1 MSMMRIPTVLLIS
14 VLLSGC
20 SIQPDSDLNS
30 LQGSNPLT
38 YSSKMQQKLNFVQQY
53 LALSSYHQAGRIFAD
68 FTNEERRY
76 LSQKSIDYARLKGVY
91 LSQSR
96 QFKRAE
102 KHYSDMRLTFPN
114 DVVLLNNFGVL
125 LLSIGVFDKACDLFE
140 KAVLLSS
147 QNSFSGLINLSRC
160 ELSAKKV
167 DMARMYLKRAKEIN
181 NLPYIG
187 LLTELNLA
195 LILGDLS
202 WARQSYN
209 KIQAEQKI
217 APYTEHRN
225 EYECLLLQYNAVELD
240 STYYSSSRPPFACVV
255 QGTEYGNWNS
265 RKQ

>member
-1 MSMMRIPTVLLIS
+1 MMRIPTVLLIS
-14 VLLSGC
+14 VFLLGC
-20 SIQPDSDLNS
+20 SIQPNKDPRSLQRSNS
-30 LQGSNPLT
+30 LTHSGR
-38 YSSKMQQKLNFVQQY
+38 MQQKLNFAQQY

-68 FTNEERRY
+68 FTKEERLY
-76 LSQKSIDYARLKGVY
+76 LSQNSIDFARLKGVY

-96 QFKRAE
+96 QFENAE
-102 KHYSDMRLTFPN
+102 KHYNDMLVIYPN

-125 LLSIGVFDKACDLFE
+125 LLSVSQFEKACAFFE

-255 QGTEYGNWNS
+255 QGTEYGNWHS

>member
-1 MSMMRIPTVLLIS
+1 MMRIPIVLLIS
-14 VLLSGC
+14 VFVCGC
-20 SIQPDSDLNS
+20 SLQLSNDSNFLPITDSNS
-30 LQGSNPLT
+30 DSYAN
-38 YSSKMQQKLNFVQQY
+38 SMVQKLNFAQQY
-53 LALSSYHQAGRIFAD
+53 LALSSYQQAGQILNG
-68 FTNEERRY
+68 FTREERLY
-76 LSQKSIDYARLKGVY
+76 LTQNSLDFARLNGVY

-96 QFKRAE
+96 QRDKAE
-102 KHYSDMRLTFPN
+102 KHYSEMLIIYPN
-114 DVVLLNNFGVL
+114 DGVLLNNFGVL
-125 LLSIGVFDKACDLFE
+125 LLSSGKYELACVFFK